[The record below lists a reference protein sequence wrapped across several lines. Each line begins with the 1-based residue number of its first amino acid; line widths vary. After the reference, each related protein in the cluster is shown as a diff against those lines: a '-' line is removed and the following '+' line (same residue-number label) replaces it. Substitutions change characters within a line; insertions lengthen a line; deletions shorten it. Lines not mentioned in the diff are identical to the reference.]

1 MPDFRQDNAGW
12 QRHWAFPWASTSL
25 LLSVSLGSSSCLFQK
40 KPPRAFQPPPVAARI
55 PPDNRPVVLPAPPE
69 TSTEVAPGEEIAVT
83 NDPTPLPA
91 PPKPIAPVVVV
102 TPPSNPPA
110 QAPNPGVSPTP
121 PAAPKPVQVYTAQER
136 QALVRELEDS
146 LGRVQQ
152 ALARVENRRLNADQQ
167 SIVNR
172 IKTFQQ
178 QALQERNQDLVAA
191 VSLAKRADS
200 LARDLLGRLP

>member
-1 MPDFRQDNAGW
+1 MPDFQPNHAGW
-12 QRHWAFPWASTSL
+12 QRRWAFPWTSTSL
-25 LLSVSLGSSSCLFQK
+25 LVSVCLGTSSCLFQK
-40 KPPRAFQPPPVAARI
+40 KPPRAFNPPPVAARI
-55 PPDNRPVVLPAPPE
+55 PPDATPVVLPTPPQ
-69 TSTEVAPGEEIAVT
+69 TSTEVAPGGEIAVT
-83 NDPTPLPA
+83 ADQPPLPA
-91 PPKPIAPVVVV
+91 PPKPIAPVVVAPR
-102 TPPSNPPA
+102 TDPPA
-110 QAPNPGVSPTP
+110 ATPTTAGVSPNP

>member
-1 MPDFRQDNAGW
+1 
-12 QRHWAFPWASTSL
+12 
-25 LLSVSLGSSSCLFQK
+25 V
-40 KPPRAFQPPPVAARI
+40 
-55 PPDNRPVVLPAPPE
+55 
-69 TSTEVAPGEEIAVT
+69 
-83 NDPTPLPA
+83 
-91 PPKPIAPVVVV
+91 
-102 TPPSNPPA
+102 
-110 QAPNPGVSPTP
+110 
-121 PAAPKPVQVYTAQER
+121 PKPVQVYTAQER
-136 QALVRELEDS
+136 QALIRELEDS

-152 ALARVENRRLNADQQ
+152 ALARVQNRRLNADQQ